1 MSNNQ
6 DKKVT
11 TNLQIFSKD
20 NPIIEISSKQ
30 EQIKIQNV
38 TPPARPKESK
48 KK

>member
-1 MSNNQ
+1 MSDNH
-6 DKKVT
+6 DKEFAT
-11 TNLQIFSKD
+11 DLQIFSKD
-20 NPIIEISSKQ
+20 NPIIEIASKQ

>member
-6 DKKVT
+6 DKKVP

-20 NPIIEISSKQ
+20 NHIIEISSKQ

-38 TPPARPKESK
+38 TPPARPK
-48 KK
+48 